1 MNRWKN
7 RFDRSL
13 TIEKEKRVDSV
24 KRGRDT
30 KGWRRYISMGAFSRR
45 GREEGHVVGTRGK
58 RANTRG
64 CRQPR
69 RLLRGAQLNFALVPP
84 VLASIYSVR
93 VHGNAI
99 EAYYRRGFSFICKLS
114 EWKLDREL
122 SPQLPD
128 YSLSTAR
135 FGNTDNTS
143 VMKNHEG
150 KYFFNLISLINV
162 NRVYNNRVYRS
173 FYQERKKF
181 ITNLIWKF
189 WILMELHAVHNFF
202 FLFFFL
208 SMENPFSSTW
218 NFHHF
223 FEYEY
228 SRPGISFTIE

>member
-13 TIEKEKRVDSV
+13 TIEKEKRADSV
-24 KRGRDT
+24 KRRRDT

-202 FLFFFL
+202 FFFSFFQWKIPFRVHEISIIFL
-208 SMENPFSSTW
+208 NTNILVRE
-218 NFHHF
+218 
-223 FEYEY
+223 
-228 SRPGISFTIE
+228 

>member
-202 FLFFFL
+202 FFFSFFQWKIPFRVHEISIIFL
-208 SMENPFSSTW
+208 NTNILVRE
-218 NFHHF
+218 
-223 FEYEY
+223 
-228 SRPGISFTIE
+228 

>member
-1 MNRWKN
+1 
-7 RFDRSL
+7 
-13 TIEKEKRVDSV
+13 
-24 KRGRDT
+24 
-30 KGWRRYISMGAFSRR
+30 MGAFSRR

-162 NRVYNNRVYRS
+162 NRVYNNRVYRN

-181 ITNLIWKF
+181 NQSNLK
-189 WILMELHAVHNFF
+189 ILNF
-202 FLFFFL
+202 
-208 SMENPFSSTW
+208 NGTTC
-218 NFHHF
+218 
-223 FEYEY
+223 
-228 SRPGISFTIE
+228 GA